1 MSLSARHRQALH
13 SIEEGIAES
22 DPGLAGL
29 LREFSRMMAGEE
41 MPTAERGPAG
51 RRRIARL
58 LHRITRRRRVPGPS
72 WLPTMLVLWL
82 LLIGTFV
89 AALAVSHIGLRGPC
103 STVIPTR
110 CAVYNPGAH

>member
-29 LREFSRMMAGEE
+29 LGEFSRMMAGEE

-51 RRRIARL
+51 RRRVARL
-58 LHRITRRRRVPGPS
+58 LRRLSRRPRFPGPT

-89 AALAVSHIGLRGPC
+89 AALALSHIGNRGSC
-103 STVIPTR
+103 STVIPTQ
-110 CAVYNPGAH
+110 CAVHNPDTH